1 MKIVIIGC
9 PGSGKSTQ
17 AELLAKRINVPHLST
32 GVICRKIAEKNTD
45 FGRKI
50 KAIVDQGD
58 LVSDKDMMVILKEA
72 LSRTENQNGFV
83 AEGFPRRL
91 YQAQNLPAPVDL
103 VIYLS
108 LTDEE
113 ATERILKRGERADDT
128 AETVKK
134 RLALFHDETE
144 PILNYYRQKG
154 ILIKID
160 GSPSI
165 EEIHQ
170 NILTK
175 LNLRND
181 RA

>member
-1 MKIVIIGC
+1 MKIIIVGC

-17 AELLAKRINVPHLST
+17 AELLAKRINIPHLST
-32 GVICRKIAEKNTD
+32 GVICRKIAEENTD

-50 KAIVDQGD
+50 KAIVDQGG
-58 LVSDKDMMVILKEA
+58 LVDDADMMIILKET
-72 LSRTENQNGFV
+72 LSRSENQNGFV

-91 YQAQNLPAPVDL
+91 YQAQNLPVPIDL

-113 ATERILKRGERADDT
+113 ATRRILKRGERADDT

-134 RLALFHDETE
+134 RLTLFHNETE
-144 PILNYYRQKG
+144 PILNHYRQKG
-154 ILIKID
+154 ILLEID

-170 NILTK
+170 NILTR

-181 RA
+181 RT